1 MGAPGSPCEGM
12 ERTDN
17 VDSQAYQHWQSL
29 HQRVSLGECLSAA
42 EQAEYEAGCRELDA
56 EESLDGNLARL
67 RELRAAIAKAEA
79 EQQGLRERESELD
92 ARIAAL
98 EARLDERTRQL
109 LGIAR

>member
-12 ERTDN
+12 ERADN
-17 VDSQAYQHWQSL
+17 VDSQAYQQWQFL
-29 HQRVSLGECLSAA
+29 HQRASLGECLNAA

-56 EESLDGNLARL
+56 EEILDGSLARL
-67 RELRAAIAKAEA
+67 RELRAAIAKAET